1 MCGSKFLTRTKLLL
15 HMQTHGVILV
25 PCQTCGDKFMSQIE
39 LQTHIN
45 QVHKH
50 RSGKKAAPMP
60 RRKPGPA
67 SKTNAPADKRGST
80 SLPTYLQLTQVSR
93 RSSLASIKSEVE
105 SKSSGG
111 AMDVIAKLLSAAA
124 SKQVTSEERPT
135 CNFCPLAFKGQAELS
150 AHLVNDHFKGL
161 VPQIQMAQPQI
172 SSEKCPNCPRTFATK
187 DHLESHVKT
196 VHRAKQIRRSLGLDG
211 QVFRRPC
218 PKRMK
223 THYYNHDQ
231 DQHQKETDEL
241 RPSLLA
247 ARSDAA
253 QAAKEAQELA
263 RKEEELKTTIIEEAK
278 EAMKLERMNEERE
291 LKMELEQMQAQA
303 KAQAQAD
310 QEDVRYEPI
319 TEDFMFEDM
328 VISPC
333 YVVLPHV
340 SEEEVDAACN
350 PPEELESDEMDD
362 YFDDEAPLTIDESIV
377 DDEPELPRSPI
388 KGSADLIPE
397 EILRNRKAYNAEDIN
412 EDGKDG
418 GYYPAMADYSLPFS
432 MANIWKKK
440 ADELGN
446 FNAIEHLALMEK
458 IEQMQ
463 KYNGS
468 VVYSGSPSPPPIPLP
483 ALQVNG
489 SHEGSPKKAKG
500 QKQAQSPHTPKE
512 KKFVGATTP
521 GASGGNGTPVADYEN
536 QIKNDIWPLDCI
548 KCNSLIGNLDNF
560 NLHMNDHWSDDKCC
574 PVCGLLINSKRFNFK
589 QHLKIHTGE
598 KPFTCN
604 ICNRSFRQKAHMVK
618 HVTTHRTMPNGTS
631 PPLALEAK

>member
-1 MCGSKFLTRTKLLL
+1 MYKSHGKEYIENNFTQEQLAALMKSAPSPPAIPTVVSMKQEALSPKRPLPVLDFGCNMCGSKFLTRTKLLL

-161 VPQIQMAQPQI
+161 VPQIQMAQPPI

-231 DQHQKETDEL
+231 GSRLKPCHLGQDDLPSDTVLSSSRTLVASLTTSCSAQKALQPVILTSTVPKKSFTLRPPSHVVNMMLSGLSASAGSSGSSISERPPSSSGGEELLNDLEENNNNNNNNNVAHSNLMMSINAMKAQNGGILRKKSECPVCGIVLSPKTNVNVHLRTHSGVRPYECVLCLNRFRQKAHLMKHFRCTHNQKQPPHICLFCNIETATSNDLYRHITDQHQKETDEL

-350 PPEELESDEMDD
+350 PPE
-362 YFDDEAPLTIDESIV
+362 V
-377 DDEPELPRSPI
+377 
-388 KGSADLIPE
+388 
-397 EILRNRKAYNAEDIN
+397 N
-412 EDGKDG
+412 E
-418 GYYPAMADYSLPFS
+418 F
-432 MANIWKKK
+432 
-440 ADELGN
+440 
-446 FNAIEHLALMEK
+446 
-458 IEQMQ
+458 
-463 KYNGS
+463 
-468 VVYSGSPSPPPIPLP
+468 
-483 ALQVNG
+483 
-489 SHEGSPKKAKG
+489 
-500 QKQAQSPHTPKE
+500 
-512 KKFVGATTP
+512 
-521 GASGGNGTPVADYEN
+521 
-536 QIKNDIWPLDCI
+536 CI
-548 KCNSLIGNLDNF
+548 KLST
-560 NLHMNDHWSDDKCC
+560 
-574 PVCGLLINSKRFNFK
+574 LLLTNY
-589 QHLKIHTGE
+589 
-598 KPFTCN
+598 
-604 ICNRSFRQKAHMVK
+604 
-618 HVTTHRTMPNGTS
+618 
-631 PPLALEAK
+631 